1 MTRTSSLSRKKS
13 KEISEEENISHAD
26 GLAGLI

>member
-1 MTRTSSLSRKKS
+1 MIRTSSLSRKKCKKTS
-13 KEISEEENISHAD
+13 DDGKLSHAH